1 MAARGGSLTL
11 AYCVAWKSEGIS
23 FDLVAGTSSGALM
36 GLAYAAGWEPSEAL
50 RHFKN
55 ELTAPSWVRR
65 VPGAGHASMWLMFR
79 FQRWERR
86 LRKFFADWRLEQLR
100 IPLCTV
106 AVDLVAGVEVVRDRG
121 DAVRAVLES
130 INLPMISRPILRDGM
145 ALVDGGILNN
155 LPADKLPE
163 RGANLV
169 VGVDVVAKLPSRF
182 GDNTRDTPTEKM
194 RHPGPI
200 ETVLRVNEVQ
210 DYGIGALRTSV
221 VDLLIAPDTSAFDFS
236 DFGSAAGLADAG
248 EAAAEGL
255 AAPLKQMIADLEIR

>member
-1 MAARGGSLTL
+1 
-11 AYCVAWKSEGIS
+11 
-23 FDLVAGTSSGALM
+23 M
-36 GLAYAAGWEPSEAL
+36 GLAYAAGWEPGEAL
-50 RHFKN
+50 MHFKN
-55 ELTAPSWVRR
+55 ELSAPRWMRR
-65 VPGAGHASMWLMFR
+65 LPGAGHASMWLMFR
-79 FQRWERR
+79 LQRWERR
-86 LRKFFADWRLEQLR
+86 LRKFFKDSRLEQLR

-106 AVDLVAGVEVVRDRG
+106 AVDLVSGVEVVRDRG

-163 RGANLV
+163 RGADLV
-169 VGVDVVAKLPSRF
+169 VGVDVVAKLPRRF
-182 GDNTRDTPTEKM
+182 GNNEPNTPTHKM

-210 DYGIGALRTSV
+210 DYGISALRTAA

-236 DFGSAAGLADAG
+236 DFSRANELADAG
-248 EAAAEGL
+248 EAAAVGL
-255 AAPLKQMIADLEIR
+255 ATQLKQMIADLEVR